1 MKKRNGQWIAAGG
14 VTAVLILSL
23 FLGGCGVKEAIFSGG
38 REQKEYGKAETM
50 MIVTS
55 ERLRY
60 EELYTSQIWTAAV
73 DNRGTTF
80 ESSLLSQIHEF
91 LKELK
96 IMSLMAEENELT
108 LSGQEQE
115 AVRAAADAYLA
126 ALGGGGAEALGLEEK
141 TAEEFYEDYRLAN
154 KLVDQLTEGADLE
167 VSDSEARV
175 ITVEE
180 IETSD
185 AETAAAALAA
195 IQAEGGSFQAA
206 AKEYSEK
213 PLEEIRI
220 YRGQRGTA
228 YESAAFDLTA
238 GGVSGVVEENGKY
251 YVILCVNDY
260 DEAATQ
266 ERKEWMVRQ
275 RKNETFYNAYQ
286 EFKTELL
293 LTGDD
298 ALWEE
303 IRISDSPQV
312 SADFFAVYEEAFG
325 SL

>member
-126 ALGGGGAEALGLEEK
+126 ALGDGGAEALGLEEK

-206 AKEYSEK
+206 AEEYSKK

-220 YRGQRGTA
+220 CRGRG
-228 YESAAFDLTA
+228 
-238 GGVSGVVEENGKY
+238 
-251 YVILCVNDY
+251 
-260 DEAATQ
+260 
-266 ERKEWMVRQ
+266 
-275 RKNETFYNAYQ
+275 
-286 EFKTELL
+286 ELPMSRRPL
-293 LTGDD
+293 
-298 ALWEE
+298 
-303 IRISDSPQV
+303 S
-312 SADFFAVYEEAFG
+312 
-325 SL
+325 